1 MFQALMMRSMY
12 DNDYGKAVRKT
23 FLAERVSMN
32 MVMVG
37 MIPVMVV
44 LMHHLEYGDDPLHP
58 LFWFIMGWPRPPA
71 ASPPTDQLLAGA
83 QQAEARLHDPPGEGR
98 GGARHG
104 RHGRRPT
111 RGPMPEGHMQH
122 EMGQISTA
130 KATLVI
136 AMTFATLLLAAWLTS
151 AFLAPISF
159 RS

>member
-12 DNDYGKAVRKT
+12 DNDYGKAVRKA
-23 FLAERVSMN
+23 FLAERVSMS

-111 RGPMPEGHMQH
+111 RGHMQH